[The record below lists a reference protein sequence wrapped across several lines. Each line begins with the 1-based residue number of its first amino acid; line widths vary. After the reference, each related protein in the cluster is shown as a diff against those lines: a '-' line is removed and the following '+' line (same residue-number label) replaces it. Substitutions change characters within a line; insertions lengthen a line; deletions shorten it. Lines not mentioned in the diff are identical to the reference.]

1 MTNNPDLLELVVSAR
16 VSETADIMSIEL
28 SAADG
33 GPLPSFEAGAHID
46 VHVGNGL
53 IRQYSLCNSPKETHR
68 YRLGILRAQNSR
80 GGSAGLHAALEP
92 GARVLVGKP
101 RNTFKLNDEAAFVAL
116 VGGGI
121 GITPLMSMAQ
131 ALHDA
136 GKPFEL
142 HYCVRSRLDGAFMDE
157 LESAPFRRA
166 LHLHF
171 DDGSAEQRLAPS
183 VLARRTDVHVYMCG
197 PAGFMEWV
205 QTGATSAGLCPER
218 LHLERFSGEVDASG
232 DEFEVLA
239 ARSGTQVTVSATQ
252 SIAQALA
259 AAGIPVE
266 LSCEQ
271 GVCGTCVTRVLEGC
285 PDHRDLYQTD
295 AEKATNENIAL
306 CCSRSLTP
314 LLRLDI

>member
-1 MTNNPDLLELVVSAR
+1 MTNNPDLLELVVSTR
-16 VSETADIMSIEL
+16 VSETADIMSVEL
-28 SAADG
+28 SAAGG

-53 IRQYSLCNSPKETHR
+53 VRQYSLCNSPKERHR
-68 YRLGILRAQNSR
+68 YRLGILRAPNSR
-80 GGSAGLHAALEP
+80 GGSAGLHAVLEP

-101 RNTFKLNDEAAFVAL
+101 RNAFRLSDDAAFVAL
-116 VGGGI
+116 IGGGI

-142 HYCVRSRLDGAFMDE
+142 HYCVRSRRDGAFIGE
-157 LESAPFRRA
+157 LEAAPFGRA
-166 LHLHF
+166 VHLHF
-171 DDGSAEQRLAPS
+171 DDGGAEQRFAPS
-183 VLARRTDVHVYMCG
+183 ALARRRDVHIYMCG

-205 QTGATSAGLCPER
+205 QTGLKNAGLRPER
-218 LHLERFSGEVDASG
+218 FHLERFSGDVDACG

-239 ARSGTQVTVSATQ
+239 ARSGKRVTVNATQ

-295 AEKATNENIAL
+295 AERATNENIAL

-314 LLRLDI
+314 LLSLDI